1 MKPLKSI
8 IIYHIMMDKPN
19 TTRYNCPRCHYK
31 TELRSDYI
39 KHLNRKTPCPS
50 LHSQET
56 QSDILSSIEKAHKCP
71 HCNKSF
77 TQASNLS
84 RHKKTH
90 TAEEIAASIAINNN
104 SNNTNSNNTTN
115 NIDSH
120 DTINNNS
127 ITIEH
132 LTIQLL
138 PFGKEDLSTIQND
151 TEFLNR
157 CIREGVERAIPI
169 IVKQIFLNHDLPQ
182 NQNIRL
188 GKERKPSE
196 MLVYRSELQGDE
208 PAWERAPRDMV
219 LQDLVDKGA
228 TVLQTHNSHI
238 YHTSEKTPDDS
249 DDYDRRNGKIIDAK
263 SGKRGTGKIKVAV
276 LDKIKDHEKKH
287 VIG

>member
-1 MKPLKSI
+1 MEN
-8 IIYHIMMDKPN
+8 PN
-19 TTRYNCPRCHYK
+19 TSRYNCPRCHYK
-31 TELRSDYI
+31 TDDRTNYI
-39 KHLNRKTPCPS
+39 KHLNRKTPCAS
-50 LHSQET
+50 LYSQQT
-56 QSDILSSIEKAHKCP
+56 QADILSSIEKPYKCP
-71 HCNKSF
+71 HCSKSF
-77 TQASNLS
+77 SQPFGLS

-90 TAEEIAASIAINNN
+90 TAEEIAASIAINSN
-104 SNNTNSNNTTN
+104 SNNTHNSNNTTN
-115 NIDSH
+115 IKDSH
-120 DTINNNS
+120 DTINNN

-157 CIREGVERAIPI
+157 CISEGVERAIPI
-169 IVKQIFLNHDLPQ
+169 IVKQIFLNNDLPQ

-238 YHTSEKTPDDS
+238 YHTSDKTLDDS
-249 DDYDRRNGKIIDAK
+249 DDYDRRNGKIINAK
-263 SGKRGTGKIKVAV
+263 SGKRGTGKIRVAV
-276 LDKIKDHEKKH
+276 LEKIKDHEKQP
-287 VIG
+287 VP